1 MADKLKKIG
10 SLLRSYQEEIDSLT
24 RRGRFA
30 ESAFLSLY
38 KELYEAPDPQ
48 HSLQSAHAQVE
59 KSKSLRLKL
68 LKSQSEIKKLQNDL
82 DEYES
87 EFAKLKNQDI
97 TIRELEYKLEE
108 FQKSLEEKI
117 AKAVQQK
124 EGDLA
129 EAADA
134 RVARAMREQRVLE
147 GRVVDASA
155 DISELKRQLDF
166 AHTTIFELRTAQEE
180 KDAAALAEAQIVT
193 EDEAR
198 SAARLDA
205 LERENERLR
214 KELSS
219 ERSGTGSAAQ
229 LAKTSAAKVENAM
242 QQCANLR
249 SDIAHRD
256 DAIETLKDE
265 LADMRRQQAS
275 AEAHF
280 QAERSAMSARIDCED

>member
-1 MADKLKKIG
+1 
-10 SLLRSYQEEIDSLT
+10 
-24 RRGRFA
+24 
-30 ESAFLSLY
+30 
-38 KELYEAPDPQ
+38 
-48 HSLQSAHAQVE
+48 
-59 KSKSLRLKL
+59 
-68 LKSQSEIKKLQNDL
+68 
-82 DEYES
+82 
-87 EFAKLKNQDI
+87 
-97 TIRELEYKLEE
+97 
-108 FQKSLEEKI
+108 
-117 AKAVQQK
+117 
-124 EGDLA
+124 
-129 EAADA
+129 
-134 RVARAMREQRVLE
+134 MREQRVLE

-280 QAERSAMSARIDCED
+280 QAERSAMSARIDAARTRADELQRSLAERPTAEEHSAIKSQLRLVREAEFDADDEESAKPFSGKVSS